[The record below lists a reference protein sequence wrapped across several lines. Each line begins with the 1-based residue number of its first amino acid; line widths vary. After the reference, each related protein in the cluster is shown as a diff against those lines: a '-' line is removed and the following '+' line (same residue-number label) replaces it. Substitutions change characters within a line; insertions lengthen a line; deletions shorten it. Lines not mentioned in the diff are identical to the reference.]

1 MIIENK
7 EQLQRLLPRN
17 KKHLANDS
25 VLALLRDP
33 LDSSNIQEFISDNF
47 INYTDLLKDSTTYGL
62 KDYINAVKFAS
73 HRMLGSTWLECY
85 KKTFPDRYDEHLAEG
100 KTLDA
105 LRARADGFSRTKL
118 VQSILERGYIAPYLL
133 NQPLF
138 QEALNTAAK
147 IMLDDS
153 VGAMARVNAAKTV
166 LEYTKAPEVQKL
178 QMEVG
183 IKASDELSQLED
195 TMNKLADVV
204 YTGIQSGKLTSKE
217 AIESRIIE
225 VEAEDYE

>member
-1 MIIENK
+1 MLELATVKKLVPKTQRSLLSQDFLDKIE
-7 EQLQRLLPRN
+7 
-17 KKHLANDS
+17 AS
-25 VLALLRDP
+25 VKDTA
-33 LDSSNIQEFISDNF
+33 IAEEFKDNF
-47 INYTDLLKDSTTYGL
+47 ITYLNVLSKG
-62 KDYINAVKFAS
+62 KYKMEDYIAAVKYISFKL
-73 HRMLGSTWLECY
+73 LGYSNIDAY
-85 KKTFPDRYDEHLAEG
+85 AATFPERYEEHLADG

-138 QEALNTAAK
+138 QQALNTAAS

-153 VGAMARVNAAKTV
+153 VSAMARVNAAKTV

-204 YTGIQSGKLTSKE
+204 YTGIQTGKLTSKE
-217 AIESRIIE
+217 AIESTIIE
-225 VEAEDYE
+225 VEAEDCE

>member
-1 MIIENK
+1 MIIETK

-17 KKHLANDS
+17 KKHLANENI
-25 VLALLRDP
+25 LALLRDP
-33 LDSSNIQEFISDNF
+33 LDSSHISEFITDNF

-62 KDYINAVKFAS
+62 KDYINAIKFAS
-73 HRMLGSTWLECY
+73 FRMLGDTWVDCY
-85 KKTFPDRYDEHLAEG
+85 KKTFPDRYDEHFADG
-100 KTLDA
+100 KTLEA

-138 QEALNTAAK
+138 QQALNVAGK
-147 IMLDDS
+147 IMLDEKVS
-153 VGAMARVNAAKTV
+153 AMARVQAAKTV
-166 LEYTKAPEVQKL
+166 LEYTKAPEIQKL

-183 IKASDELSQLED
+183 IKASDDLMQLED

-204 YTGIQSGKLTSKE
+204 YTGIQNGKLTSKE
-217 AIESRIIE
+217 VIESTIIE
-225 VEAEDYE
+225 VDDEN